1 MKKSILEMARGAFT
15 ERVDYEMAKVIANIQ
30 DPNTRA
36 AAKRKL
42 TITMEFVPDDE
53 RTNIG
58 VSFQVKTTMAPTNPA
73 VTSLYVVGEDST
85 GETQVVE
92 MVPQV
97 PGQMDM
103 DGGEQEPAPMLKLV
117 VG

>member
-15 ERVDYEMAKVIANIQ
+15 ERVDYEMAKVIANIL

-73 VTSLYVVGEDST
+73 VTSLYVAGEDST